1 MYNVY
6 RDTLKNRSKDASCRK
21 PNGPAHDDA
30 SQARATVNIRLP
42 LPRMLRP
49 MTSVTG
55 RAGHGSRQVG
65 NKVETPLGAAG

>member
-1 MYNVY
+1 MNKPLRGIKHVY
-6 RDTLKNRSKDASCRK
+6 CRINGFFLTL
-21 PNGPAHDDA
+21 GPAHEDA

-49 MTSVTG
+49 MTSMTG
-55 RAGHGSRQVG
+55 RAGHGSRKVG

>member
-6 RDTLKNRSKDASCRK
+6 RDTLKNRSKDD
-21 PNGPAHDDA
+21 GPAHEDA

-49 MTSVTG
+49 MTSMTG
-55 RAGHGSRQVG
+55 RAVHGSRKVG
-65 NKVETPLGAAG
+65 NKAETPLGAAG